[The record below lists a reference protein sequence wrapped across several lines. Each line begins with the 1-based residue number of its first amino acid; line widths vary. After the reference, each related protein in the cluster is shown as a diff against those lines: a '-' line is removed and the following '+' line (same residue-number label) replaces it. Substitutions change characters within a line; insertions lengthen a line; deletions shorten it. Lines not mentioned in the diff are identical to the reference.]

1 MKMIA
6 LEGIDDHKIRE
17 IQKTLQQRIG
27 DDDKIWDSFTG
38 KYIVMSIFNDIEI
51 DVEEMLENEEMLERY
66 KVVFPVYLIPNKKEL
81 VHKIRRKELDIE
93 ICDIDKILHI
103 YKKYL
108 LKTPYEYFLLN
119 TSYKTISQCAKE
131 IWEEYL
137 AREARK

>member
-108 LKTPYEYFLLN
+108 LKTPYDYFLLN

-131 IWEEYL
+131 ILDEYQI
-137 AREARK
+137 RSERK